1 MEQYHQYPGQNS
13 GAPYPQ
19 QGQAHPPV
27 YTQGQPYGAAPG
39 VPVPPATPAA
49 PAVPYGTQGGQGQPP
64 YAPQG
69 YAPQQGQYTPQ
80 QGAYVPQQSAYV
92 SQNVSHNPY
101 AAGQQPAQPQPVG
114 YYPNGYPIYPGN
126 PYYYNPEQ
134 ARQEYEKRLKVEK
147 AKKSLRY
154 LGNMSGLAVILFLLF
169 NTVVSTVLTLPGV
182 YKLYTENAVFSA
194 AFSIIASFIYMFVPF
209 MIVALLIRL
218 RDKQVNF
225 FPFKKMNAK
234 RALLS
239 IPIGLTVCIGANIVV
254 NIIITLFENAG
265 VKLSQ
270 QSDAMAEPKSAFAL
284 IITLVSTAVMPAL
297 LEEFAIRGVILQPAR
312 RYGMAFAIISSSVI
326 FGIMHGNLIQAPFA
340 FIVGLC
346 FAFFAIKCD
355 SLWISVI
362 LHFINNGFSVIM
374 GYLGERMPESA
385 FNLMYYI
392 IIGVVALAG
401 VVCFVVLLLTDKQ
414 FFKKEEG
421 NIAGEEAVLLT
432 KGQKFTAFF
441 INAPMIISF
450 VIIGLLTAQYVSK

>member
-1 MEQYHQYPGQNS
+1 MEQYQFSQPNA
-13 GAPYPQ
+13 GAAPQ
-19 QGQAHPPV
+19 PPQGQAPA
-27 YTQGQPYGAAPG
+27 QGQQYVSPG
-39 VPVPPATPAA
+39 TPAGQTV
-49 PAVPYGTQGGQGQPP
+49 PAVPYGAQGAPVQPNTAAQPYYVPQQG
-64 YAPQG
+64 AF
-69 YAPQQGQYTPQ
+69 APQQGTPYSPQTQ
-80 QGAYVPQQSAYV
+80 Q
-92 SQNVSHNPY
+92 NPY
-101 AAGQQPAQPQPVG
+101 AGGQHPVQPQPVG

-154 LGNMSGLAVILFLLF
+154 LGNMSGLAVIVFLLF

-340 FIVGLC
+340 FMVGLC

-401 VVCFVVLLLTDKQ
+401 VTCFVVLLLTDKQ
-414 FFKKEEG
+414 FFKKEKG

>member
-1 MEQYHQYPGQNS
+1 MEQYHQYSGQNN
-13 GAPYPQ
+13 GTPYPP
-19 QGQAHPPV
+19 QGQAYPPT
-27 YTQGQPYGAAPG
+27 YAQGQPFAAAPG
-39 VPVPPATPAA
+39 VSVPPPQPGA
-49 PAVPYGTQGGQGQPP
+49 PATGYGAQGRQAQQPYP
-64 YAPQG
+64 PQG
-69 YAPQQGQYTPQ
+69 YAPQQGAAPRQS
-80 QGAYVPQQSAYV
+80 GYVPQ
-92 SQNVSHNPY
+92 NTPHNSY
-101 AAGQQPAQPQPVG
+101 AAGMQPAQAQPIG

-126 PYYYNPEQ
+126 PYYYDPAQ
-134 ARQEYEKRLKVEK
+134 AQAEYEKRLKVEK
-147 AKKSLRY
+147 AKKNLRY
-154 LGNMSGLAVILFLLF
+154 LGNMSGLSVILFLLF
-169 NTVVSTVLTLPGV
+169 NTVVSMVLTLPGL
-182 YKLYTENAVFSA
+182 YKMYTENAVFSA

-209 MIVALLIRL
+209 MIVAMLIRL

-225 FPFKKMNAK
+225 FPLKKMNTK

-239 IPIGLTVCIGANIVV
+239 IPIGLTVCIAANIIV
-254 NIIITLFENAG
+254 NIIVTLFENAG

-270 QSDAMAEPKSAFAL
+270 QSDAMAEPEGAFAL
-284 IITLVSTAVMPAL
+284 ILTLVSTAVMPAL

-340 FIVGLC
+340 FLVGLC

-355 SLWISVI
+355 SLWIGVI

-374 GYLGERMPESA
+374 SYLGEHMKENA
-385 FNLMYYI
+385 FNIMYYI

-401 VVCFVVLLLTDKQ
+401 VACFVVLLLTDKQ

-421 NIAGEEAVLLT
+421 NIAGEEAKLLT

-450 VIIGLLTAQYVSK
+450 IIIGLLTAQYVSK

>member
-340 FIVGLC
+340 FIVAPLE
-346 FAFFAIKCD
+346 AI
-355 SLWISVI
+355 
-362 LHFINNGFSVIM
+362 
-374 GYLGERMPESA
+374 
-385 FNLMYYI
+385 
-392 IIGVVALAG
+392 
-401 VVCFVVLLLTDKQ
+401 
-414 FFKKEEG
+414 
-421 NIAGEEAVLLT
+421 
-432 KGQKFTAFF
+432 
-441 INAPMIISF
+441 
-450 VIIGLLTAQYVSK
+450 